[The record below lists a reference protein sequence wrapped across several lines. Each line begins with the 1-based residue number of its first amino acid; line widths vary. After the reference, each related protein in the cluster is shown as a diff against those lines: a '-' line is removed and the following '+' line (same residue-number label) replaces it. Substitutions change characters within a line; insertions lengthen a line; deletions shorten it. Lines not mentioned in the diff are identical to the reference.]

1 LSSNSAPRRDLGIL
15 IIEDVPEM
23 LDLLRQVVT
32 GLEGFQ
38 VAGLAKDCAEAR
50 LELLRRRP
58 DLVLLDEILPGE
70 SSLDLLVEI
79 LADAIPVVL
88 MTGMENPTH
97 PLPVGVS
104 RRLIKPDW
112 RTLEKDQA
120 RFAAAM
126 SSELKGLQA

>member
-1 LSSNSAPRRDLGIL
+1 
-15 IIEDVPEM
+15 M

-38 VAGLAKDCAEAR
+38 VSGLARDCAEAR

-70 SSLDLLVEI
+70 SSLDLLGEI
-79 LADAIPVVL
+79 QAESIPVLL

-97 PLPVGVS
+97 PLPKGVS

-112 RTLEKDQA
+112 KSLEKDQS
-120 RFAAAM
+120 RFAEAM
-126 SSELKGLQA
+126 RLELGLL